1 MDFYVLDVFY
11 EIVMGLTLLF
21 IGFVIMIIFLKGYK

>member
-11 EIVMGLTLLF
+11 DIVMGLTLLF